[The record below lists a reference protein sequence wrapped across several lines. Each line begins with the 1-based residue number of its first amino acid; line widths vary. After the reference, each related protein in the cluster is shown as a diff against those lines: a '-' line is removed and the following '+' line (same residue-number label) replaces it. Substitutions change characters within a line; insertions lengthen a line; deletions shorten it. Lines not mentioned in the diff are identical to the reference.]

1 VVLGEAEVDDASGVG
16 RRVVEV
22 AGASADPGVV
32 ERVVV
37 PGAHG
42 GGAGGQGRA
51 RGEQAPREGAVDRGS
66 GGGGPGLRGGP
77 VALDVE
83 LEEVEERAGDEGAEH
98 EAAPA
103 LHHPLQRHD
112 DAHPAVRARR
122 AGGGGGPPLGG
133 GVVPHGRA
141 ARGVGL
147 ARVTDPGGRGRDATA
162 AVKKIPLIWVGVALE
177 TTSGGLNSRSPLQL
191 SRTRT
196 GAFVRWPFRSF
207 QGRLASALHPF
218 LPHSVTSSWVDD
230 KTNDRLSSDP
240 RT

>member
-1 VVLGEAEVDDASGVG
+1 VNGKHREIWGLFSKKRFRELDYVVLGEAEVDDASGVG

-51 RGEQAPREGAVDRGS
+51 RGEQAPRGGAVDRGRG
-66 GGGGPGLRGGP
+66 GGGGPGLRGGA

-122 AGGGGGPPLGG
+122 AGGGCGGGPPLGG

-141 ARGVGL
+141 ARGIGL
-147 ARVTDPGGRGRDATA
+147 ARGTDREGG
-162 AVKKIPLIWVGVALE
+162 GV
-177 TTSGGLNSRSPLQL
+177 
-191 SRTRT
+191 
-196 GAFVRWPFRSF
+196 
-207 QGRLASALHPF
+207 
-218 LPHSVTSSWVDD
+218 
-230 KTNDRLSSDP
+230 P
-240 RT
+240 R